1 MLDRVEAKAGELS
14 LLADV
19 GIGKPD
25 RRHQGALGER
35 RQDQR
40 VDLVGLAGE
49 RGEAL
54 DLLGVGDLDLPA
66 LLLERVVDEAGAGHR
81 LDHGADGLSVDLLD
95 SAGEP
100 SQRVGVGWR
109 CQLV

>member
-1 MLDRVEAKAGELS
+1 MWGSGSQIAGTRSRWESVARTSESILSVLQAK
-14 LLADV
+14 
-19 GIGKPD
+19 
-25 RRHQGALGER
+25 
-35 RQDQR
+35 
-40 VDLVGLAGE
+40 

-66 LLLERVVDEAGAGHR
+66 LLLERVVDQAGAGHR
-81 LDHGADGLSVDLLD
+81 LDEGADGLSVDLLD
-95 SAGEP
+95 PPGEP